1 MSYLPVY
8 FFFQHAVPQGKPV
21 VILFIAIFPLIGIG
35 ALIWAI
41 RQTVRLI
48 RFGKTFVQL
57 QTLPASLGRSL
68 KGSIEARLPYPL
80 PHGINLALSC
90 VNRVTTG
97 GGKNQSTFDYIRW
110 QGKKEL
116 GPETIMAGPSGSTIP
131 VDFDVPRDMPPS
143 NTSNPSNEIL
153 WLLRAEA
160 DVPGVDFDE
169 TYEVPVF
176 ETQESPVLRDWQAKE
191 DLEERTHPPTA
202 PIRPTVQISSAPEGG
217 TQFYFPAGHNLSAA
231 LGVTF
236 FLFLFGGAQALIFYL
251 HAPLIF
257 AIFFGFFVFYC

>member
-80 PHGINLALSC
+80 PDGINLALSC

-176 ETQESPVLRDWQAKE
+176 ETQESPVLRDCKRK
-191 DLEERTHPPTA
+191 RTWKNA
-202 PIRPTVQISSAPEGG
+202 PIRRPRPSAPPFKFLPPLKVAPSSISPPDTTSAQRSGSPFSYFSSAEHKRS
-217 TQFYFPAGHNLSAA
+217 FS
-231 LGVTF
+231 
-236 FLFLFGGAQALIFYL
+236 IFT
-251 HAPLIF
+251 HP
-257 AIFFGFFVFYC
+257 